1 MEKSKRI
8 ILIEKVAMRYFT
20 RYLALILVLVIIGCR
35 QNADTASYEVADQ
48 TVYNNLKKEE
58 GAEGIIERKLIK
70 EGRIE
75 FETSD
80 LQSTRKVILEAVTK
94 YKAYISSDR
103 ESKYT
108 GRTSHTIII
117 RVPAADFDNLLNETT
132 RGVKRFDSKEVN
144 VKDVTEEFLDIQIRL
159 KTKKE
164 FEQRYIALLKQA
176 KTVSEILEIEKQIGE
191 LRSEIE
197 SIEGRM
203 KYLED
208 RVSLSALTITFYES
222 IPEQTAFGQKFKN
235 GFRNGFDNLIWFFVG
250 IVNLWPFILIIAAL
264 IIAFRV
270 YKKKRKNKNI

>member
-1 MEKSKRI
+1 
-8 ILIEKVAMRYFT
+8 MRCFPL
-20 RYLALILVLVIIGCR
+20 YLALIVVLMISGCA
-35 QNADTASYEVADQ
+35 QHTDTANYEVADQ
-48 TVYNNLKKEE
+48 AVYHLQNEE
-58 GAEGIIERKLIK
+58 NTDESIERKLIK

-208 RVSLSALTITFYES
+208 KVSLSALTVTFYES

-235 GFRNGFDNLIWFFVG
+235 GFRNGLDNLVIFFVM
-250 IVNLWPFILIIAAL
+250 IINIWPFILIGVVL
-264 IIAFRV
+264 IIAFRI
-270 YKKKRKNKNI
+270 YRNRRINKNI

>member
-1 MEKSKRI
+1 MK
-8 ILIEKVAMRYFT
+8 YFT
-20 RYLALILVLVIIGCR
+20 QYLALILVLVISGCR
-35 QNADTASYEVADQ
+35 QNGDTAHYEVADQ
-48 TVYNNLKKEE
+48 AVYNLQKEE
-58 GAEGIIERKLIK
+58 ETGELIERKLIK
-70 EGRIE
+70 EGLIE

-80 LQSTRKVILEAVTK
+80 LQSTRKVIVEAVTK

-108 GRTSHTIII
+108 GRTSNTIII
-117 RVPAADFDNLLNETT
+117 RVPAADFDNLLNEAT

-144 VKDVTEEFLDIQIRL
+144 VKDVTEEFIDIQIRL

-208 RVSLSALTITFYES
+208 KVSLSALTITFYES

-235 GFRNGFDNLIWFFVG
+235 GFRNGLDNLVWFFV
-250 IVNLWPFILIIAAL
+250 IVVNIWPFLLIVAGL
-264 IIAFRV
+264 IVCFRI
-270 YKKKRKNKNI
+270 YRKRKKNKSS

>member
-1 MEKSKRI
+1 
-8 ILIEKVAMRYFT
+8 MRYFT